1 MSVLD
6 LTSVLSLVGLTLLRF
21 GVPVLGIWLL
31 STGLKRALPTQV

>member
-6 LTSVLSLVGLTLLRF
+6 LTSVSVLVGLTVVRL

-31 STGLKRALPTQV
+31 NTVLKRALPAQI

>member
-6 LTSVLSLVGLTLLRF
+6 LTSISVLVGLTVVRL

-31 STGLKRALPTQV
+31 STMLKRALPTQI